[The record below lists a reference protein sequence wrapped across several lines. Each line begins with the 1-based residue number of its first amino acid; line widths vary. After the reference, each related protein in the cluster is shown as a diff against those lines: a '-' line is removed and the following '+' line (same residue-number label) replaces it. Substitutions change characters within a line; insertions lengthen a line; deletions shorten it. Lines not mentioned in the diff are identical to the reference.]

1 MTSLYVEFEGR
12 RFRTRDEV
20 HDLSIPL
27 RFADEQLEC
36 FGAPPAREQALEA
49 GSFVGDVRRG
59 GSCNCSTYTITAHCN
74 GTHTECVGHITAER
88 LSVRDLCTELFSV
101 ALLISVEPVPAG
113 ATSESTTPL
122 PKSGDFII
130 TRAALETAVRMLDS
144 EFCPPESSRP
154 ELLQATSPRAAM
166 PTRAL
171 VVRTMPNDESKR
183 LRRYSEQPA
192 AYFSAEAMQWIV
204 AQGIEHL
211 VVDLPS
217 LDRAEDEGNL
227 TAHRIFWNV
236 PPRATS
242 IESGTRRRATVTE
255 LAFVSDEVADGL
267 YLLNLQVAPFA
278 ADAAPSRPMLT
289 ALIPE

>member
-1 MTSLYVEFEGR
+1 MTSLYLEFDGQ

-27 RFADEQLEC
+27 HFADEQLEC
-36 FGAPPAREQALEA
+36 FGAPPAREQALAA

-74 GTHTECVGHITAER
+74 GTHTECVGHITNER
-88 LSVRDLCTELFSV
+88 LSVHELCTELFSV
-101 ALLISVEPVPAG
+101 AVLISVEPVPAA
-113 ATSESTTPL
+113 ATNESTTPP
-122 PKSGDFII
+122 PKSGDFMI
-130 TRAALETAVRMLDS
+130 TRAALETAVRMFNSQLPS
-144 EFCPPESSRP
+144 TALSQPK
-154 ELLQATSPRAAM
+154 LPRRET
-166 PTRAL
+166 PKRAL
-171 VVRTMPNDESKR
+171 IIRTMPNDASKR
-183 LRRYSEQPA
+183 VRRYSEQPA
-192 AYFSAEAMQWIV
+192 PYFSAEAMRWIV

-211 VVDLPS
+211 IVDLPS

-236 PPRATS
+236 PPRGTS
-242 IESGTRRRATVTE
+242 IGSDTRLRATVTE
-255 LAFVSDEVADGL
+255 LAYVPDQVADGL

>member
-1 MTSLYVEFEGR
+1 MTSLYLEFGGR

-59 GSCNCSTYTITAHCN
+59 GSCNCSTYTLTAHCN

-88 LSVRDLCTELFSV
+88 LSVRELCTELFSV
-101 ALLISVEPVPAG
+101 ALLISVEPVPASS
-113 ATSESTTPL
+113 TSESTTPP
-122 PKSGDFII
+122 PKSGDFLI

-144 EFCPPESSRP
+144 QLAATELSRL
-154 ELLQATSPRAAM
+154 ELWRAAIAQ
-166 PTRAL
+166 RAL
-171 VVRTMPNDESKR
+171 VIRTMPNDASKR

-192 AYFSAEAMQWIV
+192 PYFSAEAMQWIV
-204 AQGIEHL
+204 TQGVEHL

-236 PPRATS
+236 PPSVIS
-242 IESGTRRRATVTE
+242 IGSDTRRRATVTE
-255 LAFVSDEVADGL
+255 LAYVPDQVVDGL

>member
-1 MTSLYVEFEGR
+1 MTSLYLEFGGR

-59 GSCNCSTYTITAHCN
+59 GSCNCSTYTLTAHCN

-88 LSVRDLCTELFSV
+88 LSVRELCTELFSV
-101 ALLISVEPVPAG
+101 ALLISVEPVPASS
-113 ATSESTTPL
+113 TSESTTPP
-122 PKSGDFII
+122 PKSGDFLI

-144 EFCPPESSRP
+144 QLAATELSRL
-154 ELLQATSPRAAM
+154 ELWRAAIAQ
-166 PTRAL
+166 RAL
-171 VVRTMPNDESKR
+171 VIRTIPNDASKR
-183 LRRYSEQPA
+183 IRRYSEQPA
-192 AYFSAEAMQWIV
+192 PYFSADAMQWIV
-204 AQGIEHL
+204 TQGVEHL

-236 PPRATS
+236 PPSVIS
-242 IESGTRRRATVTE
+242 IGSDTRRRATVTE
-255 LAFVSDEVADGL
+255 LAYVPDQVVDGL

>member
-1 MTSLYVEFEGR
+1 MTSLYLEFDGR

-59 GSCNCSTYTITAHCN
+59 GSCNCATYTLTAHCN

-88 LSVRDLCTELFSV
+88 LSVRELCTELFSV
-101 ALLISVEPVPAG
+101 ALLISVEPVPASS
-113 ATSESTTPL
+113 TSESTTPP
-122 PKSGDFII
+122 PKSGDFLI
-130 TRAALETAVRMLDS
+130 TRAALETAVRTLDS
-144 EFCPPESSRP
+144 QMAATQLPGL
-154 ELLQATSPRAAM
+154 ELSRAAIAQ
-166 PTRAL
+166 RAL
-171 VVRTMPNDESKR
+171 VIRTMPNDASKR

-192 AYFSAEAMQWIV
+192 PYFSAEAMQWIV
-204 AQGIEHL
+204 TQGVEHL

-236 PPRATS
+236 PPSVIS
-242 IESGTRRRATVTE
+242 IGSDTRRRATVTE
-255 LAFVSDEVADGL
+255 LAYVPDQVVDGL

>member
-1 MTSLYVEFEGR
+1 MTSLYLEFEGR

-27 RFADEQLEC
+27 RFGDEQLEC
-36 FGAPPAREQALEA
+36 FGAPPAREHALEA

-88 LSVRDLCTELFSV
+88 LSVCDLCTELFSV
-101 ALLISVEPVPAG
+101 ALLISVEPVPA
-113 ATSESTTPL
+113 ATTSESTAPL
-122 PKSGDFII
+122 PKSGDSMI
-130 TRAALETAVRMLDS
+130 TRAAVETAVRMLGS
-144 EFCPPESSRP
+144 QLFPLHLSQP
-154 ELLQATSPRAAM
+154 ELPRAAT
-166 PTRAL
+166 PQRAL
-171 VVRTMPNDESKR
+171 VIRTMPNDDSKR

-192 AYFSAEAMQWIV
+192 PYFSAEAIQWIV
-204 AQGIEHL
+204 AQGFEHL

-242 IESGTRRRATVTE
+242 IGSGTRRRATVTE
-255 LAFVSDEVADGL
+255 LAYVPDHVADGL

>member
-1 MTSLYVEFEGR
+1 MTSLYLEFGGR

-59 GSCNCSTYTITAHCN
+59 GSCNCSTYTLTAHCN

-88 LSVRDLCTELFSV
+88 LSVRELCTELFSV
-101 ALLISVEPVPAG
+101 ALLISVEPVPASS
-113 ATSESTTPL
+113 TSESTTPP
-122 PKSGDFII
+122 PKSGDFLI
-130 TRAALETAVRMLDS
+130 TRAALETAVTALDS
-144 EFCPPESSRP
+144 QMAATELSRL
-154 ELLQATSPRAAM
+154 ELWRAAIAQ
-166 PTRAL
+166 RAL
-171 VVRTMPNDESKR
+171 VIRTMPNDASKR

-192 AYFSAEAMQWIV
+192 PYFSAEAMQWIV
-204 AQGIEHL
+204 TQGVEHL

-236 PPRATS
+236 PPSVIS
-242 IESGTRRRATVTE
+242 IGSDTRRRATVTE
-255 LAFVSDEVADGL
+255 LAYVPDQVVDGL

>member
-1 MTSLYVEFEGR
+1 MTSLYLEFDGR

-36 FGAPPAREQALEA
+36 FGAPPARERTLES

-59 GSCNCSTYTITAHCN
+59 GSCNCSTYTLTAHCN

-88 LSVRDLCTELFSV
+88 LSVRELCTELFSV
-101 ALLISVEPVPAG
+101 ALLISVEPVPA
-113 ATSESTTPL
+113 AASSESTTPL
-122 PKSGDFII
+122 PKPGDFMI
-130 TRAALETAVRMLDS
+130 TRAALETAVRRLHLQL
-144 EFCPPESSRP
+144 PPIEPSRA
-154 ELLQATSPRAAM
+154 ELRRAAT
-166 PTRAL
+166 PQRAL
-171 VVRTMPNDESKR
+171 VIRTMPNDASKQ
-183 LRRYSEQPA
+183 LRSYSRQPA
-192 AYFSAEAMQWIV
+192 PYFSAEAMQWIV

-236 PPRATS
+236 PSRVTS
-242 IESGTRRRATVTE
+242 IGSDTRRRATVTE
-255 LAFVSDEVADGL
+255 LAYVPDQVADGL

>member
-1 MTSLYVEFEGR
+1 MTSLYAEFAGR
-12 RFRTRDEV
+12 RFRMTGQV

-27 RFADEQLEC
+27 RFGDEQLEC
-36 FGAPPAREQALEA
+36 FGAAPAREQALEA

-74 GTHTECVGHITAER
+74 GTHTECVGHITSER
-88 LSVRDLCTELFSV
+88 LSVRDLANEILSV
-101 ALLISVEPVPAG
+101 ALLISVEPAPARQ
-113 ATSESTTPL
+113 TSESTTPA
-122 PKSGDFII
+122 PKSGDFMI
-130 TRAALETAVRMLDS
+130 TRAALKAAVSKLDALL
-144 EFCPPESSRP
+144 PGA
-154 ELLQATSPRAAM
+154 ELAS
-166 PTRAL
+166 RAL
-171 VVRTMPNDESKR
+171 VIRTLPNEGAKR

-192 AYFSAEAMQWIV
+192 PYFSAEAMQWIV

-242 IESGTRRRATVTE
+242 IGRDTRRQATVTE
-255 LAFVSDEVADGL
+255 LAYVPSEVADGL

-278 ADAAPSRPMLT
+278 ADAAPSRPMLI
-289 ALIPE
+289 ALTPE